1 MHNGEQTHRVCL
13 FYQHVN
19 LSTYRE
25 GRPAFVAA
33 VIKLQ
38 PQIIII
44 IIIFISGQK
53 KMQLSSSADSLPPHE
68 PGFVVSNHFKAS

>member
-19 LSTYRE
+19 LSTYGE

-38 PQIIII
+38 III
-44 IIIFISGQK
+44 IIIFFLSGQK

-68 PGFVVSNHFKAS
+68 PRFVISNHFKAS